1 MVKKIFTLVLL
12 IACSINFIKGQEFEY
27 IVEKVDDV
35 PSYYYCEKYSSLLS
49 NLTSSNLMIQIM
61 NTRGD
66 VIHADVYFLN
76 GLHNEDTIW
85 VSTDSTGVAYIPKKK
100 IAKGMFFVPPKGDL
114 YNGIKGFVND
124 VGSTKKLTI
133 ILGQQSLSKMIIKS
147 KSTLSS
153 RDIQQIVD
161 SVRKSDC
168 IPHYNGVTI
177 DFNIEI

>member
-1 MVKKIFTLVLL
+1 MVKYFAIFLILTAWPLCLV
-12 IACSINFIKGQEFEY
+12 SGQAKEY
-27 IVEKVDDV
+27 IVENVDDV
-35 PSYYYCEKYSSLLS
+35 PSYYYCEKSSSLLS

-61 NTRGD
+61 NTRGN

-76 GLHNEDTIW
+76 GLHNEDTII

-100 IAKGMFFVPPKGDL
+100 IEKGMFFVPPKGDL

-124 VGSTKKLTI
+124 VGSVKKLTI
-133 ILGQQSLSKMIIKS
+133 ILGQQSLSKMKIKS
-147 KSTLSS
+147 KSPLSS

-161 SVRKSDC
+161 SVRRSDC